1 MPCLLQCRQAIAV
14 IGGQQAKIAIFSVG
28 DRRIFFRLSFSATK
42 SLDANRKES
51 LRLAELCGCWES
63 GTRQIHPANFCL
75 LLFVCVCQ
83 NTKRVHTMCSRIVQ
97 HQKKK
102 KKKKKKER
110 NKKKK
115 NREKKSK
122 QLLFQPNSQG
132 KRVQTETAETSL
144 RMFWPLRHLIS
155 CF

>member
-110 NKKKK
+110 KKKK
-115 NREKKSK
+115 KTERKSPNNFCSSQIPRAKEYKQK
-122 QLLFQPNSQG
+122 QLKHPYVCSGLC
-132 KRVQTETAETSL
+132 V
-144 RMFWPLRHLIS
+144 I
-155 CF
+155 